1 MKLCEKLYELR
12 RAAGLS
18 QEELAERLNVSR
30 QAVSKWENGAAQPE
44 LSKLVELS
52 RLYGVSVDELLSL
65 EEAEKGDAK
74 AASSVE
80 TSTPAPAQETLT
92 APKKAR
98 RQKLLLGA
106 AAVCLALAV
115 GLALYNN
122 HRVKQ
127 LERQVGSLQSQ
138 IMSVQSSLSS
148 QIAGISSSV
157 REAME
162 ESATLTAQFDYTVK
176 RFDLDAYT
184 CTVAFALQ
192 PKTVQ
197 DDLAVSLRL
206 RSLASD
212 DGTTAVELIRDE
224 YDVYRGEAVLS
235 MNDDGFEATAA
246 YDTGGERQL
255 ETIRDLPGFANEALP
270 KLYEDLSFGYGYS
283 QSYSSSVIRCSVK
296 GWEDPEDHRTADL
309 YLGAYDADVRSAWLD
324 YRVDGKSAAQSTL
337 RFMEVDDK
345 RSAVQWWISDIPDE
359 STAGVYS
366 IYGAE
371 GVEFGL
377 PYGAELQVVFHAE
390 LTDGTRLS
398 AMLTARDN
406 ALRQQQRRR
415 RERRT
420 GNAHCPHEGLI
431 RSGNAARRAAFFF
444 APLAPKRPGNVPQP
458 SEILTEKGL
467 AKPSRCAMMRPKRS
481 ARRAHFRKRG

>member
-1 MKLCEKLYELR
+1 M
-12 RAAGLS
+12 
-18 QEELAERLNVSR
+18 
-30 QAVSKWENGAAQPE
+30 
-44 LSKLVELS
+44 ELS
-52 RLYGVSVDELLSL
+52 RLYGVSVDVLLSL
-65 EEAEKGDAK
+65 EEAEKAETGPDAPTD
-74 AASSVE
+74 A
-80 TSTPAPAQETLT
+80 PAPAQPSLGASE
-92 APKKAR
+92 PKKTLR
-98 RQKLLLGA
+98 LKLLLGA

-127 LERQVGSLQSQ
+127 LEWQVGSLQSQ

-212 DGTTAVELIRDE
+212 DGTTAVELVRDE

-270 KLYEDLSFGYGYS
+270 KLYEDLSFGYGFGRFYS
-283 QSYSSSVIRCSVK
+283 DSIRYSVK

-324 YRVDGKSAAQSTL
+324 YLVDGKSAAQSTL
-337 RFMEVDDK
+337 KFVEAAGDE
-345 RSAVQWWISDIPDE
+345 RSAVLWWISDIPDE

-377 PYGAELQVVFHAE
+377 SYGAELQVVFHAE

-398 AMLTARDN
+398 ALLT
-406 ALRQQQRRR
+406 
-415 RERRT
+415 REIMPSANNSAD
-420 GNAHCPHEGLI
+420 GESEGPAMPI
-431 RSGNAARRAAFFF
+431 
-444 APLAPKRPGNVPQP
+444 V
-458 SEILTEKGL
+458 LTKD
-467 AKPSRCAMMRPKRS
+467 
-481 ARRAHFRKRG
+481 

>member
-74 AASSVE
+74 AAASVDA
-80 TSTPAPAQETLT
+80 STPAPAQETLT
-92 APKKAR
+92 APKKVL

-212 DGTTAVELIRDE
+212 DETTAVVLVRDE

-235 MNDDGFEATAA
+235 MNDAGFEATAA

-255 ETIRDLPGFANEALP
+255 ETIRDLPGFADEALP
-270 KLYEDLSFGYGYS
+270 KLFEDPSFGYGFGRFYS
-283 QSYSSSVIRCSVK
+283 DSIRYSVK
-296 GWEDPEDHRTADL
+296 DWEDSEDHRTANL
-309 YLGAYDADVRSAWLD
+309 YLGAYDAALRSAWLD
-324 YRVDGKSAAQSTL
+324 YRVDGKSAAQSAL
-337 RFMEVDDK
+337 RFMEADRDE
-345 RSAVQWWISDIPDE
+345 RFAVQWWISDIPDE
-359 STAGVYS
+359 RTAGVYS

-371 GVEFGL
+371 GVEFDL
-377 PYGAELQVVFHAE
+377 SYGAELQVVFHAE

-398 AMLTARDN
+398 ALLT
-406 ALRQQQRRR
+406 
-415 RERRT
+415 REIMPSANNSAD
-420 GNAHCPHEGLI
+420 GESEGP
-431 RSGNAARRAAFFF
+431 AM
-444 APLAPKRPGNVPQP
+444 PV
-458 SEILTEKGL
+458 ILTKD
-467 AKPSRCAMMRPKRS
+467 
-481 ARRAHFRKRG
+481 

>member
-1 MKLCEKLYELR
+1 M
-12 RAAGLS
+12 
-18 QEELAERLNVSR
+18 
-30 QAVSKWENGAAQPE
+30 
-44 LSKLVELS
+44 ELS

-80 TSTPAPAQETLT
+80 ASTPAPAQETLA
-92 APKKAR
+92 APKKVR

-184 CTVAFALQ
+184 CTVAFALR

-212 DGTTAVELIRDE
+212 DGTTAVELVRD
-224 YDVYRGEAVLS
+224 
-235 MNDDGFEATAA
+235 
-246 YDTGGERQL
+246 
-255 ETIRDLPGFANEALP
+255 
-270 KLYEDLSFGYGYS
+270 
-283 QSYSSSVIRCSVK
+283 
-296 GWEDPEDHRTADL
+296 
-309 YLGAYDADVRSAWLD
+309 
-324 YRVDGKSAAQSTL
+324 
-337 RFMEVDDK
+337 
-345 RSAVQWWISDIPDE
+345 
-359 STAGVYS
+359 
-366 IYGAE
+366 
-371 GVEFGL
+371 
-377 PYGAELQVVFHAE
+377 
-390 LTDGTRLS
+390 
-398 AMLTARDN
+398 
-406 ALRQQQRRR
+406 
-415 RERRT
+415 
-420 GNAHCPHEGLI
+420 
-431 RSGNAARRAAFFF
+431 
-444 APLAPKRPGNVPQP
+444 
-458 SEILTEKGL
+458 
-467 AKPSRCAMMRPKRS
+467 
-481 ARRAHFRKRG
+481 

>member
-65 EEAEKGDAK
+65 EEAEKDDAK
-74 AASSVE
+74 AASSVDA
-80 TSTPAPAQETLT
+80 STPAPAQETLT

-106 AAVCLALAV
+106 AAVCLVLAV
-115 GLALYNN
+115 GTAIYSSR
-122 HRVKQ
+122 RVKQ
-127 LERQVGSLQSQ
+127 LERQVSSLQSQ
-138 IMSVQSSLSS
+138 ILSVQSNLSS

-157 REAME
+157 RDAME

-176 RFDLDAYT
+176 KFDLDAYT

-206 RSLASD
+206 HSLSSD
-212 DGTTAVELIRDE
+212 DGTTAVELVRDE

-235 MNDDGFEATAA
+235 MNDTGFEATAA

-255 ETIRDLPGFANEALP
+255 ETIRDLPGFADEALP
-270 KLYEDLSFGYGYS
+270 KLYEDFSFGYGI
-283 QSYSSSVIRCSVK
+283 SYSSYSDSIRCSVK
-296 GWEDPEDHRTADL
+296 DWEDPKDHRTANL
-309 YLGAYDADVRSAWLD
+309 FLGAYDAALRSAWLD
-324 YRVDGKSAAQSTL
+324 YRVNGKSAAQSAL
-337 RFMEVDDK
+337 KFMEADGDE

-371 GVEFGL
+371 SVEFDL

-398 AMLTARDN
+398 ALLT
-406 ALRQQQRRR
+406 
-415 RERRT
+415 RET
-420 GNAHCPHEGLI
+420 MPSANN
-431 RSGNAARRAAFFF
+431 RSDG
-444 APLAPKRPGNVPQP
+444 V
-458 SEILTEKGL
+458 SETTAMPIVLTKD
-467 AKPSRCAMMRPKRS
+467 
-481 ARRAHFRKRG
+481 

>member
-74 AASSVE
+74 AAASVDA
-80 TSTPAPAQETLT
+80 STPAQETLA
-92 APKKAR
+92 APKKVR

-127 LERQVGSLQSQ
+127 LEWQVSSLQSQ

-184 CTVAFALQ
+184 CTVAFALR

-212 DGTTAVELIRDE
+212 DGTTAVELVRDE

-235 MNDDGFEATAA
+235 MNDAGFEATAA

-270 KLYEDLSFGYGYS
+270 KLYEDLSFGYGFGRFYS
-283 QSYSSSVIRCSVK
+283 DSIRYSVK

-324 YRVDGKSAAQSTL
+324 YLVDGKSAAQSTL
-337 RFMEVDDK
+337 KFVEAAGDE
-345 RSAVQWWISDIPDE
+345 RSAVLWWISDIPDE

-377 PYGAELQVVFHAE
+377 SYGAELQVVFHAE

-398 AMLTARDN
+398 ALLT
-406 ALRQQQRRR
+406 
-415 RERRT
+415 REIMPSANNSAD
-420 GNAHCPHEGLI
+420 GESEGPAMPI
-431 RSGNAARRAAFFF
+431 
-444 APLAPKRPGNVPQP
+444 V
-458 SEILTEKGL
+458 LTKD
-467 AKPSRCAMMRPKRS
+467 
-481 ARRAHFRKRG
+481 

>member
-1 MKLCEKLYELR
+1 M
-12 RAAGLS
+12 
-18 QEELAERLNVSR
+18 
-30 QAVSKWENGAAQPE
+30 
-44 LSKLVELS
+44 ELS

-74 AASSVE
+74 AASSVDS
-80 TSTPAPAQETLT
+80 STPAPAQDTLA
-92 APKKAR
+92 APKKVR

-127 LERQVGSLQSQ
+127 LEWQVGSLQSQ

-212 DGTTAVELIRDE
+212 DGTTAVELVRDE
-224 YDVYRGEAVLS
+224 YDVYRGETVLS

-255 ETIRDLPGFANEALP
+255 ETIRDLPGFADDEKRLHGVVVALGV
-270 KLYEDLSFGYGYS
+270 LML
-283 QSYSSSVIRCSVK
+283 
-296 GWEDPEDHRTADL
+296 L
-309 YLGAYDADVRSAWLD
+309 L
-324 YRVDGKSAAQSTL
+324 VDGREGECRQLQDFNRTVNL
-337 RFMEVDDK
+337 PTCLQDVDITVDD
-345 RSAVQWWISDIPDE
+345 V
-359 STAGVYS
+359 
-366 IYGAE
+366 
-371 GVEFGL
+371 
-377 PYGAELQVVFHAE
+377 
-390 LTDGTRLS
+390 
-398 AMLTARDN
+398 
-406 ALRQQQRRR
+406 
-415 RERRT
+415 
-420 GNAHCPHEGLI
+420 
-431 RSGNAARRAAFFF
+431 RRAA
-444 APLAPKRPGNVPQP
+444 P
-458 SEILTEKGL
+458 EILRDADLEHYPYQVTEDMLVRAAEKL
-467 AKPSRCAMMRPKRS
+467 AS
-481 ARRAHFRKRG
+481 

>member
-52 RLYGVSVDELLSL
+52 RLYGVSVDVLLSL
-65 EEAEKGDAK
+65 EEAEKAETGPDAPTD
-74 AASSVE
+74 A
-80 TSTPAPAQETLT
+80 PAPAQPSLGASE
-92 APKKAR
+92 PKKTLR
-98 RQKLLLGA
+98 LKLLLGA

-127 LERQVGSLQSQ
+127 LEWQVGSLQSQ

-212 DGTTAVELIRDE
+212 DGTTAVELVRDE

-270 KLYEDLSFGYGYS
+270 KLYEDLSFGYGFGRFYS
-283 QSYSSSVIRCSVK
+283 DSIRYSVK

-324 YRVDGKSAAQSTL
+324 YLVDGKSAAQSTL

-377 PYGAELQVVFHAE
+377 SYGAELQVVFHAE

-398 AMLTARDN
+398 ALL
-406 ALRQQQRRR
+406 LR
-415 RERRT
+415 EKMPSANNLSD
-420 GNAHCPHEGLI
+420 GEGEGPAMPI
-431 RSGNAARRAAFFF
+431 
-444 APLAPKRPGNVPQP
+444 
-458 SEILTEKGL
+458 ILTKD
-467 AKPSRCAMMRPKRS
+467 
-481 ARRAHFRKRG
+481 

>member
-1 MKLCEKLYELR
+1 M
-12 RAAGLS
+12 
-18 QEELAERLNVSR
+18 
-30 QAVSKWENGAAQPE
+30 
-44 LSKLVELS
+44 ELS

-74 AASSVE
+74 AASSVDD
-80 TSTPAPAQETLT
+80 STPAPAQETLA
-92 APKKAR
+92 APKKVR

-184 CTVAFALQ
+184 CTVAFALR

-197 DDLAVSLRL
+197 DGLAVSLRL

-212 DGTTAVELIRDE
+212 DETTAVELVRDE

-283 QSYSSSVIRCSVK
+283 RFYSDSIRYSVK

-309 YLGAYDADVRSAWLD
+309 YLGAYDAALRSAWLD

-398 AMLTARDN
+398 AMLT
-406 ALRQQQRRR
+406 
-415 RERRT
+415 REIMPSANNSAD
-420 GNAHCPHEGLI
+420 GESEGPAMPI
-431 RSGNAARRAAFFF
+431 
-444 APLAPKRPGNVPQP
+444 V
-458 SEILTEKGL
+458 LTKD
-467 AKPSRCAMMRPKRS
+467 
-481 ARRAHFRKRG
+481 

>member
-1 MKLCEKLYELR
+1 M
-12 RAAGLS
+12 
-18 QEELAERLNVSR
+18 
-30 QAVSKWENGAAQPE
+30 
-44 LSKLVELS
+44 ELS

-80 TSTPAPAQETLT
+80 ASTPAPAQETLA
-92 APKKAR
+92 APKKVR

-212 DGTTAVELIRDE
+212 DGTTAVELVRDE
-224 YDVYRGEAVLS
+224 YDVYRGETVLS

-255 ETIRDLPGFANEALP
+255 ETIRDLPGFADEALP
-270 KLYEDLSFGYGYS
+270 KLYEDLSFGYVLS
-283 QSYSSSVIRCSVK
+283 RSYSSSDIRCSIR
-296 GWEDPEDHRTADL
+296 GWADPEDHRTANL

-398 AMLTARDN
+398 AMLT
-406 ALRQQQRRR
+406 
-415 RERRT
+415 RE
-420 GNAHCPHEGLI
+420 I
-431 RSGNAARRAAFFF
+431 M
-444 APLAPKRPGNVPQP
+444 P
-458 SEILTEKGL
+458 SANNSADGESETTAMPIILTKD
-467 AKPSRCAMMRPKRS
+467 
-481 ARRAHFRKRG
+481 

>member
-1 MKLCEKLYELR
+1 MGR
-12 RAAGLS
+12 TA
-18 QEELAERLNVSR
+18 
-30 QAVSKWENGAAQPE
+30 AAQPE

-52 RLYGVSVDELLSL
+52 RLYSVSVDELLSL

-74 AASSVE
+74 AASSVDA
-80 TSTPAPAQETLT
+80 SRSPAPAQETLT

-127 LERQVGSLQSQ
+127 LEWQVDSLQSQ

-184 CTVAFALQ
+184 CTVAFALR

-197 DDLAVSLRL
+197 DGLAVSLRL

-212 DGTTAVELIRDE
+212 DGTTAVELVRDE
-224 YDVYRGEAVLS
+224 YDVYRGETVLS

-255 ETIRDLPGFANEALP
+255 ETIRDLPGFADEALP
-270 KLYEDLSFGYGYS
+270 KLYEDLSFGYVLS
-283 QSYSSSVIRCSVK
+283 RSYSSSDIRCSVK
-296 GWEDPEDHRTADL
+296 GWEDEDHRTANL
-309 YLGAYDADVRSAWLD
+309 YLGAYDAAVKSARLD
-324 YRVDGKSAAQSTL
+324 YLVDGKSAAQSTL
-337 RFMEVDDK
+337 KFVEAAGDE

-371 GVEFGL
+371 GLEFGL
-377 PYGAELQVVFHAE
+377 SYGAELQVVFHAE

-398 AMLTARDN
+398 ALL
-406 ALRQQQRRR
+406 LR
-415 RERRT
+415 EKMPSANNSAD
-420 GNAHCPHEGLI
+420 GESEGPAMPI
-431 RSGNAARRAAFFF
+431 
-444 APLAPKRPGNVPQP
+444 
-458 SEILTEKGL
+458 ILTKD
-467 AKPSRCAMMRPKRS
+467 
-481 ARRAHFRKRG
+481 

>member
-1 MKLCEKLYELR
+1 
-12 RAAGLS
+12 
-18 QEELAERLNVSR
+18 
-30 QAVSKWENGAAQPE
+30 
-44 LSKLVELS
+44 
-52 RLYGVSVDELLSL
+52 
-65 EEAEKGDAK
+65 
-74 AASSVE
+74 
-80 TSTPAPAQETLT
+80 
-92 APKKAR
+92 
-98 RQKLLLGA
+98 
-106 AAVCLALAV
+106 
-115 GLALYNN
+115 
-122 HRVKQ
+122 
-127 LERQVGSLQSQ
+127 
-138 IMSVQSSLSS
+138 MSVQSSLSS

-212 DGTTAVELIRDE
+212 DGTTAVELVRDE

-283 QSYSSSVIRCSVK
+283 QSYSSSVIRCSVR

-324 YRVDGKSAAQSTL
+324 YLVDGKSAAQSTL
-337 RFMEVDDK
+337 KFVEAAGDE
-345 RSAVQWWISDIPDE
+345 RSAVLWWISDIPDE

-371 GVEFGL
+371 GVEFDL
-377 PYGAELQVVFHAE
+377 SYGAELQVVFHAE

-398 AMLTARDN
+398 ALL
-406 ALRQQQRRR
+406 LREKMRSANNLSD
-415 RERRT
+415 
-420 GNAHCPHEGLI
+420 GEGEGPAMPI
-431 RSGNAARRAAFFF
+431 
-444 APLAPKRPGNVPQP
+444 
-458 SEILTEKGL
+458 ILTKD
-467 AKPSRCAMMRPKRS
+467 
-481 ARRAHFRKRG
+481 

>member
-80 TSTPAPAQETLT
+80 ASSPAQETLA
-92 APKKAR
+92 APKRVR

-212 DGTTAVELIRDE
+212 DGTTAVELVRDE
-224 YDVYRGEAVLS
+224 YDVYRGETVLS

-255 ETIRDLPGFANEALP
+255 ETIRDLPGFADEALP
-270 KLYEDLSFGYGYS
+270 KLYEDLSFGYVLS
-283 QSYSSSVIRCSVK
+283 RSYSSSDIRCSIR
-296 GWEDPEDHRTADL
+296 GWADPEDHRTANL

-324 YRVDGKSAAQSTL
+324 YLVDGKSAAQSVL
-337 RFMEVDDK
+337 KFAEADDEE
-345 RSAVQWWISDIPDE
+345 RSVVQWWISDIPDE

-398 AMLTARDN
+398 AMLT
-406 ALRQQQRRR
+406 
-415 RERRT
+415 RE
-420 GNAHCPHEGLI
+420 I
-431 RSGNAARRAAFFF
+431 M
-444 APLAPKRPGNVPQP
+444 P
-458 SEILTEKGL
+458 SANNSADGESETTAMPIILTKD
-467 AKPSRCAMMRPKRS
+467 
-481 ARRAHFRKRG
+481 

>member
-1 MKLCEKLYELR
+1 MTLCEKLYELR

-80 TSTPAPAQETLT
+80 ASSPAPAQETLA
-92 APKKAR
+92 APKKVR

-184 CTVAFALQ
+184 CTVAFALR

-197 DDLAVSLRL
+197 DGLAVSLRL

-212 DGTTAVELIRDE
+212 DGTTAVELVRDE
-224 YDVYRGEAVLS
+224 YDVYRGETVLS

-283 QSYSSSVIRCSVK
+283 RFYSDSIRYSVK

-337 RFMEVDDK
+337 KFVEAAGDE
-345 RSAVQWWISDIPDE
+345 RSAVLWWISDIPDE

-371 GVEFGL
+371 GVEFNL

-398 AMLTARDN
+398 ALLT
-406 ALRQQQRRR
+406 
-415 RERRT
+415 RE
-420 GNAHCPHEGLI
+420 
-431 RSGNAARRAAFFF
+431 
-444 APLAPKRPGNVPQP
+444 K
-458 SEILTEKGL
+458 
-467 AKPSRCAMMRPKRS
+467 MRS
-481 ARRAHFRKRG
+481 ANNLSDGESEGPAMPIVLTKD

>member
-74 AASSVE
+74 AASSVDA
-80 TSTPAPAQETLT
+80 STPAQETLA
-92 APKKAR
+92 APKKVR

-184 CTVAFALQ
+184 CTVAFALR

-212 DGTTAVELIRDE
+212 DGTTAVELVRDE

-270 KLYEDLSFGYGYS
+270 KLYEDLSFGYVLS
-283 QSYSSSVIRCSVK
+283 RSYSSSDIRCSIR
-296 GWEDPEDHRTADL
+296 GWADPEDHRTANL

-324 YRVDGKSAAQSTL
+324 YRVDGKSAAQSVL
-337 RFMEVDDK
+337 KFAEADDEE
-345 RSAVQWWISDIPDE
+345 RSVVQWWISDIPDE

-377 PYGAELQVVFHAE
+377 AYGAELQVVFHAE

-398 AMLTARDN
+398 AMLT
-406 ALRQQQRRR
+406 
-415 RERRT
+415 RE
-420 GNAHCPHEGLI
+420 I
-431 RSGNAARRAAFFF
+431 M
-444 APLAPKRPGNVPQP
+444 P
-458 SEILTEKGL
+458 SANNSADGESETTAMPIILTKD
-467 AKPSRCAMMRPKRS
+467 
-481 ARRAHFRKRG
+481 

>member
-12 RAAGLS
+12 RTAGLS
-18 QEELAERLNVSR
+18 QEELAEKLNVSR

-65 EEAEKGDAK
+65 EKAEKNGTSVNADA
-74 AASSVE
+74 
-80 TSTPAPAQETLT
+80 PAPAAPAAQETPSP
-92 APKKAR
+92 AQPR
-98 RQKLLLGA
+98 RVKLLRTA
-106 AAVCLALAV
+106 AAVCLAAAV

-127 LERQVGSLQSQ
+127 LEWQLSSLQSQ
-138 IMSVQSSLSS
+138 ITSVQSSLSS
-148 QIAGISSSV
+148 QISYISGSV

-162 ESATLTAQFDYTVK
+162 ESATLTSQFDYTVK

-184 CTVAFALQ
+184 CTVTFALR
-192 PKTVQ
+192 PKTVR

-212 DGTTAVELIRDE
+212 DGTTAVELVRDE

-255 ETIRDLPGFANEALP
+255 ETIRDLPGFADEALP
-270 KLYEDLSFGYGYS
+270 KLYEDLSFGYVLS
-283 QSYSSSVIRCSVK
+283 RSYSGSDIRCSVR
-296 GWEDPEDHRTADL
+296 GWADPEDHRTANL

-324 YRVDGKSAAQSTL
+324 YLVDGKSAAQSTL
-337 RFMEVDDK
+337 RFMEVDDE

-377 PYGAELQVVFHAE
+377 SFGSELKIRFHVE
-390 LTDGTRLS
+390 LTDGTV
-398 AMLTARDN
+398 LTA
-406 ALRQQQRRR
+406 LLT
-415 RERRT
+415 REVMPSANNRAD
-420 GNAHCPHEGLI
+420 GESEGPAMPI
-431 RSGNAARRAAFFF
+431 
-444 APLAPKRPGNVPQP
+444 V
-458 SEILTEKGL
+458 LTK
-467 AKPSRCAMMRPKRS
+467 A
-481 ARRAHFRKRG
+481 

>member
-1 MKLCEKLYELR
+1 M
-12 RAAGLS
+12 
-18 QEELAERLNVSR
+18 
-30 QAVSKWENGAAQPE
+30 
-44 LSKLVELS
+44 ELS

-74 AASSVE
+74 AASSVDS
-80 TSTPAPAQETLT
+80 STPAPAQDTLA
-92 APKKAR
+92 APKKVR

-127 LERQVGSLQSQ
+127 LEWQVSSLQSQ

-184 CTVAFALQ
+184 CTVAFALR

-197 DDLAVSLRL
+197 EDLAVSLRL

-212 DGTTAVELIRDE
+212 DGTAAVKLVRDE
-224 YDVYRGEAVLS
+224 YDVYRGETVLS

-255 ETIRDLPGFANEALP
+255 ETIRDLPGFADEALP
-270 KLYEDLSFGYGYS
+270 KLYEDLSFGYVLS
-283 QSYSSSVIRCSVK
+283 RSYSVSDIRCSVK
-296 GWEDPEDHRTADL
+296 GWEDEDPRPANL
-309 YLGAYDADVRSAWLD
+309 YLGAYDAALRSAWLD

-398 AMLTARDN
+398 ALL
-406 ALRQQQRRR
+406 LR
-415 RERRT
+415 
-420 GNAHCPHEGLI
+420 
-431 RSGNAARRAAFFF
+431 
-444 APLAPKRPGNVPQP
+444 
-458 SEILTEKGL
+458 EK
-467 AKPSRCAMMRPKRS
+467 MRS
-481 ARRAHFRKRG
+481 ANNLSDGESEGPAMPIVLTKD

>member
-80 TSTPAPAQETLT
+80 ASTPAQETLA
-92 APKKAR
+92 APKKVR

-184 CTVAFALQ
+184 CTVAFALR

-212 DGTTAVELIRDE
+212 DGTTAVELVRDE

-235 MNDDGFEATAA
+235 MNDAGFEATAA

-255 ETIRDLPGFANEALP
+255 ETIRDLPGFADEALP
-270 KLYEDLSFGYGYS
+270 KLYEDLSFGYVLS
-283 QSYSSSVIRCSVK
+283 RSYSASDIRCSVR
-296 GWEDPEDHRTADL
+296 GWADPEDHRTANL
-309 YLGAYDADVRSAWLD
+309 YLGAYDAALRSAWLD

-377 PYGAELQVVFHAE
+377 SYGAELQVVFHAE

-398 AMLTARDN
+398 AMLT
-406 ALRQQQRRR
+406 
-415 RERRT
+415 REIMPSANNSAD
-420 GNAHCPHEGLI
+420 GESEGP
-431 RSGNAARRAAFFF
+431 AM
-444 APLAPKRPGNVPQP
+444 PV
-458 SEILTEKGL
+458 ILTKD
-467 AKPSRCAMMRPKRS
+467 
-481 ARRAHFRKRG
+481 

>member
-1 MKLCEKLYELR
+1 M
-12 RAAGLS
+12 
-18 QEELAERLNVSR
+18 
-30 QAVSKWENGAAQPE
+30 
-44 LSKLVELS
+44 ELS
-52 RLYGVSVDELLSL
+52 RLYSVSVDELLSL

-74 AASSVE
+74 AASSVDA
-80 TSTPAPAQETLT
+80 SAPAPAQETLT

-127 LERQVGSLQSQ
+127 LEWQVGSLQSQ

-184 CTVAFALQ
+184 CTVAFALR

-197 DDLAVSLRL
+197 DGLAVSLRL

-212 DGTTAVELIRDE
+212 DGTTAVELVRDE
-224 YDVYRGEAVLS
+224 YDVYRGETVLS

-255 ETIRDLPGFANEALP
+255 ETIRDLPGFADEALP
-270 KLYEDLSFGYGYS
+270 KLYEDLSFGYVLS
-283 QSYSSSVIRCSVK
+283 RSYSSSDIRCSVK
-296 GWEDPEDHRTADL
+296 GWEDEDHRTANL
-309 YLGAYDADVRSAWLD
+309 YLGAYDAAVKSARLD
-324 YRVDGKSAAQSTL
+324 YLVDGKSAAQSTL
-337 RFMEVDDK
+337 KFVEAAGDE

-377 PYGAELQVVFHAE
+377 SYGAELQVVFHAE

-398 AMLTARDN
+398 ALL
-406 ALRQQQRRR
+406 LR
-415 RERRT
+415 EKMPSANNSAD
-420 GNAHCPHEGLI
+420 GESEGPAMPI
-431 RSGNAARRAAFFF
+431 
-444 APLAPKRPGNVPQP
+444 
-458 SEILTEKGL
+458 ILTKD
-467 AKPSRCAMMRPKRS
+467 
-481 ARRAHFRKRG
+481 

>member
-1 MKLCEKLYELR
+1 M
-12 RAAGLS
+12 
-18 QEELAERLNVSR
+18 
-30 QAVSKWENGAAQPE
+30 
-44 LSKLVELS
+44 ELS
-52 RLYGVSVDELLSL
+52 RLYSVSVDELLSL

-212 DGTTAVELIRDE
+212 DGTTAVELVRDE
-224 YDVYRGEAVLS
+224 YDVYRGETVLS

-255 ETIRDLPGFANEALP
+255 ETIRDLPGFADEALP
-270 KLYEDLSFGYGYS
+270 KLYEDLSFGYVLS
-283 QSYSSSVIRCSVK
+283 RSYSSSDIRCSVK
-296 GWEDPEDHRTADL
+296 GWEDEDHRTANL
-309 YLGAYDADVRSAWLD
+309 YLGAYDAAVKSARLD
-324 YRVDGKSAAQSTL
+324 YLVDGKSAAQSTL
-337 RFMEVDDK
+337 KFVEAAGDE

-377 PYGAELQVVFHAE
+377 SYGAELQVVFHAE

-398 AMLTARDN
+398 ALLLREKMPSANNSADGESEGPAMPIVLTKD
-406 ALRQQQRRR
+406 
-415 RERRT
+415 
-420 GNAHCPHEGLI
+420 
-431 RSGNAARRAAFFF
+431 
-444 APLAPKRPGNVPQP
+444 
-458 SEILTEKGL
+458 
-467 AKPSRCAMMRPKRS
+467 
-481 ARRAHFRKRG
+481 

>member
-1 MKLCEKLYELR
+1 M
-12 RAAGLS
+12 
-18 QEELAERLNVSR
+18 
-30 QAVSKWENGAAQPE
+30 
-44 LSKLVELS
+44 ELS
-52 RLYGVSVDELLSL
+52 RLYSVSVDELLSL

-74 AASSVE
+74 AASSVDA
-80 TSTPAPAQETLT
+80 SAPAPAQETLT

-127 LERQVGSLQSQ
+127 LEWQVDSLQSQ

-184 CTVAFALQ
+184 CTVAFALR

-197 DDLAVSLRL
+197 DGLAVSLRL

-212 DGTTAVELIRDE
+212 DGTTAVELVRDE
-224 YDVYRGEAVLS
+224 YDVYRGETVLS

-255 ETIRDLPGFANEALP
+255 ETIRDLPGFADEALP
-270 KLYEDLSFGYGYS
+270 KLYEDLSFGYVLS
-283 QSYSSSVIRCSVK
+283 RSYSSSDIRCSVK
-296 GWEDPEDHRTADL
+296 GWEDEDHRTANL
-309 YLGAYDADVRSAWLD
+309 YLGAYDAAVKSARLD
-324 YRVDGKSAAQSTL
+324 YLVDGKSAAQSTL
-337 RFMEVDDK
+337 KFVEAAGDE

-377 PYGAELQVVFHAE
+377 SYGAELQVVFHAE

-398 AMLTARDN
+398 ALLLREKMPSANNSADGKSEGPAMPIVLTKD
-406 ALRQQQRRR
+406 
-415 RERRT
+415 
-420 GNAHCPHEGLI
+420 
-431 RSGNAARRAAFFF
+431 
-444 APLAPKRPGNVPQP
+444 
-458 SEILTEKGL
+458 
-467 AKPSRCAMMRPKRS
+467 
-481 ARRAHFRKRG
+481 

>member
-80 TSTPAPAQETLT
+80 ASTPAPAQETLA
-92 APKKAR
+92 APKKVR

-184 CTVAFALQ
+184 CTVAFALR

-197 DDLAVSLRL
+197 DELAVSLRL

-212 DGTTAVELIRDE
+212 DETTAVVLVRDE

-235 MNDDGFEATAA
+235 MNDAGFEATAA

-255 ETIRDLPGFANEALP
+255 ETIRDLPGFADEALP
-270 KLYEDLSFGYGYS
+270 KLYEDLSFGYGFSRFYS
-283 QSYSSSVIRCSVK
+283 DSIRYSVK
-296 GWEDPEDHRTADL
+296 GWADPEDHRTANL
-309 YLGAYDADVRSAWLD
+309 YLGAYDAALRSAWLD
-324 YRVDGKSAAQSTL
+324 YLVDGKSAAQSAL
-337 RFMEVDDK
+337 RFMEADRDE
-345 RSAVQWWISDIPDE
+345 RFAVQWWISDIPDE
-359 STAGVYS
+359 RTAGVYS

-371 GVEFGL
+371 GVEFDL
-377 PYGAELQVVFHAE
+377 SYGAELQVVFHAE
-390 LTDGTRLS
+390 LTDGTKLS
-398 AMLTARDN
+398 AMLT
-406 ALRQQQRRR
+406 
-415 RERRT
+415 RE
-420 GNAHCPHEGLI
+420 I
-431 RSGNAARRAAFFF
+431 M
-444 APLAPKRPGNVPQP
+444 P
-458 SEILTEKGL
+458 SANNSADGESETTAMPIILTKD
-467 AKPSRCAMMRPKRS
+467 
-481 ARRAHFRKRG
+481 

>member
-74 AASSVE
+74 AASSVDA
-80 TSTPAPAQETLT
+80 STPAPAQETLA
-92 APKKAR
+92 APKKVR

-184 CTVAFALQ
+184 CTVAFALR

-212 DGTTAVELIRDE
+212 DGTTAVELVRDE

-283 QSYSSSVIRCSVK
+283 RFYSDSIRYSVK

-371 GVEFGL
+371 GVEFNL

-398 AMLTARDN
+398 ALLT
-406 ALRQQQRRR
+406 
-415 RERRT
+415 RE
-420 GNAHCPHEGLI
+420 
-431 RSGNAARRAAFFF
+431 
-444 APLAPKRPGNVPQP
+444 K
-458 SEILTEKGL
+458 
-467 AKPSRCAMMRPKRS
+467 MRS
-481 ARRAHFRKRG
+481 ANNLSDGESEGPAMPIVLTKD

>member
-1 MKLCEKLYELR
+1 M
-12 RAAGLS
+12 
-18 QEELAERLNVSR
+18 
-30 QAVSKWENGAAQPE
+30 
-44 LSKLVELS
+44 ELS
-52 RLYGVSVDELLSL
+52 RLYSVSVDELLSL

-74 AASSVE
+74 AASSVDA
-80 TSTPAPAQETLT
+80 SAPAPAQETLT

-127 LERQVGSLQSQ
+127 LEWQVDSLQSQ

-184 CTVAFALQ
+184 CTVAFALR

-197 DDLAVSLRL
+197 DGLAVSLRL

-212 DGTTAVELIRDE
+212 DGTTAGELVRDE
-224 YDVYRGEAVLS
+224 YDVYRGETVLS

-255 ETIRDLPGFANEALP
+255 ETIRDLPGFADEALP
-270 KLYEDLSFGYGYS
+270 KLYEDLSFGYVLS
-283 QSYSSSVIRCSVK
+283 RSYSSSDIRCSVK
-296 GWEDPEDHRTADL
+296 GWEDEDHRTANL
-309 YLGAYDADVRSAWLD
+309 YLGAYDAAVKSARLD
-324 YRVDGKSAAQSTL
+324 YLVDGKSAAQSTL
-337 RFMEVDDK
+337 KFVEAAGDE

-377 PYGAELQVVFHAE
+377 SYGAELQVVFHAE

-398 AMLTARDN
+398 ALL
-406 ALRQQQRRR
+406 LR
-415 RERRT
+415 EKMPSANNSAD
-420 GNAHCPHEGLI
+420 GESEGPAMPI
-431 RSGNAARRAAFFF
+431 
-444 APLAPKRPGNVPQP
+444 
-458 SEILTEKGL
+458 ILTKD
-467 AKPSRCAMMRPKRS
+467 
-481 ARRAHFRKRG
+481 

>member
-80 TSTPAPAQETLT
+80 ASSPAPAQETLA
-92 APKKAR
+92 APKKVR

-138 IMSVQSSLSS
+138 IMSVQSNLSS

-184 CTVAFALQ
+184 CTVAFALR

-212 DGTTAVELIRDE
+212 DGTTAVELVRDE

-283 QSYSSSVIRCSVK
+283 RFYSDSIRYSVK

-337 RFMEVDDK
+337 KFVEAAGDE
-345 RSAVQWWISDIPDE
+345 RSAVLWWISDIPDE

-371 GVEFGL
+371 GVEFNL

-398 AMLTARDN
+398 ALLT
-406 ALRQQQRRR
+406 
-415 RERRT
+415 RE
-420 GNAHCPHEGLI
+420 
-431 RSGNAARRAAFFF
+431 
-444 APLAPKRPGNVPQP
+444 K
-458 SEILTEKGL
+458 
-467 AKPSRCAMMRPKRS
+467 MRS
-481 ARRAHFRKRG
+481 ANNLSDGESEGPAMPIVLTKD

>member
-80 TSTPAPAQETLT
+80 ASSPAPAQETLA
-92 APKKAR
+92 APKKVR

-184 CTVAFALQ
+184 CTVAFALR

-197 DDLAVSLRL
+197 EDLAVSLRL

-212 DGTTAVELIRDE
+212 DGTTAVELVRDE

-235 MNDDGFEATAA
+235 MNDAGFEATAA

-270 KLYEDLSFGYGYS
+270 KLYEDLSFGYVLS
-283 QSYSSSVIRCSVK
+283 RSYSSSGIRCSVR
-296 GWEDPEDHRTADL
+296 GWADPEDHRTANL

-324 YRVDGKSAAQSTL
+324 YLVDGKSAAQSVL
-337 RFMEVDDK
+337 KFAEADDEE
-345 RSAVQWWISDIPDE
+345 RSVVQWWISDIPDE

-390 LTDGTRLS
+390 LTDGTRLL
-398 AMLTARDN
+398 AMLT
-406 ALRQQQRRR
+406 
-415 RERRT
+415 RE
-420 GNAHCPHEGLI
+420 I
-431 RSGNAARRAAFFF
+431 M
-444 APLAPKRPGNVPQP
+444 P
-458 SEILTEKGL
+458 SANNSADGESETTAMPIILTKD
-467 AKPSRCAMMRPKRS
+467 
-481 ARRAHFRKRG
+481 

>member
-74 AASSVE
+74 AASSVDS
-80 TSTPAPAQETLT
+80 STPAPAQDTLA
-92 APKKAR
+92 APKKVR

-127 LERQVGSLQSQ
+127 LEWQVSSLQSQ

-176 RFDLDAYT
+176 RFDLDTYT
-184 CTVAFALQ
+184 CTVAFALR

-197 DDLAVSLRL
+197 DGLAVSLRL

-212 DGTTAVELIRDE
+212 DGTTAVELVRDE
-224 YDVYRGEAVLS
+224 YDIYRGEAVLS

-246 YDTGGERQL
+246 YDIGGERRL

-270 KLYEDLSFGYGYS
+270 KLYEDLSFGYGFSRFYS
-283 QSYSSSVIRCSVK
+283 DSIRYSVK

-337 RFMEVDDK
+337 KFVEAAGDE
-345 RSAVQWWISDIPDE
+345 RSAVLWWISDIPDE

-371 GVEFGL
+371 GVEFNL

-398 AMLTARDN
+398 ALLT
-406 ALRQQQRRR
+406 
-415 RERRT
+415 RE
-420 GNAHCPHEGLI
+420 
-431 RSGNAARRAAFFF
+431 
-444 APLAPKRPGNVPQP
+444 K
-458 SEILTEKGL
+458 
-467 AKPSRCAMMRPKRS
+467 MRS
-481 ARRAHFRKRG
+481 ANNLSDGEGEGPAMPIVLTKD

>member
-52 RLYGVSVDELLSL
+52 RLYGVIVDVLLSL
-65 EEAEKGDAK
+65 EEAEKAETGPDAPTD
-74 AASSVE
+74 A
-80 TSTPAPAQETLT
+80 PAPAQPSLGASE
-92 APKKAR
+92 PKKTLR
-98 RQKLLLGA
+98 LKLLLGA

-127 LERQVGSLQSQ
+127 LEWQVGSLQSQ
-138 IMSVQSSLSS
+138 IMSVQSSLFS

-184 CTVAFALQ
+184 CTVAFALR

-197 DDLAVSLRL
+197 DGLAVSLRL

-212 DGTTAVELIRDE
+212 DGTTAVELVRDE
-224 YDVYRGEAVLS
+224 YDVYRGETVLS

-270 KLYEDLSFGYGYS
+270 KLYEDLSFGYGFGRFYS
-283 QSYSSSVIRCSVK
+283 DSIRYSVK

-398 AMLTARDN
+398 AMLT
-406 ALRQQQRRR
+406 
-415 RERRT
+415 REIMPSANNSAD
-420 GNAHCPHEGLI
+420 GESEGPAMPI
-431 RSGNAARRAAFFF
+431 
-444 APLAPKRPGNVPQP
+444 V
-458 SEILTEKGL
+458 LTKD
-467 AKPSRCAMMRPKRS
+467 
-481 ARRAHFRKRG
+481 

>member
-1 MKLCEKLYELR
+1 M
-12 RAAGLS
+12 
-18 QEELAERLNVSR
+18 
-30 QAVSKWENGAAQPE
+30 
-44 LSKLVELS
+44 ELS
-52 RLYGVSVDELLSL
+52 RLYSVSVDELLSL

-74 AASSVE
+74 AASSVDA
-80 TSTPAPAQETLT
+80 SAPAPAQETLT

-127 LERQVGSLQSQ
+127 LEWQVDSLQSQ

-184 CTVAFALQ
+184 CTVAFALR

-197 DDLAVSLRL
+197 DGLAVSLRL

-212 DGTTAVELIRDE
+212 DGTTAVELVRDE
-224 YDVYRGEAVLS
+224 YDVYRGETVLS
-235 MNDDGFEATAA
+235 MNDDGFEAIAA

-255 ETIRDLPGFANEALP
+255 ETIRDLPGFADEALP
-270 KLYEDLSFGYGYS
+270 KLYEDLSFGYVLS
-283 QSYSSSVIRCSVK
+283 RSYSSSDIRCSVK
-296 GWEDPEDHRTADL
+296 GWEDEDHRTANL
-309 YLGAYDADVRSAWLD
+309 YLGAYDAAVKSARLD
-324 YRVDGKSAAQSTL
+324 YLVDGKSAAQSTL
-337 RFMEVDDK
+337 KFVEAAGDE

-377 PYGAELQVVFHAE
+377 SYGAELQVVFHAE

-398 AMLTARDN
+398 ALL
-406 ALRQQQRRR
+406 LR
-415 RERRT
+415 EKMPSANNSAD
-420 GNAHCPHEGLI
+420 GESEGPAMPI
-431 RSGNAARRAAFFF
+431 
-444 APLAPKRPGNVPQP
+444 
-458 SEILTEKGL
+458 ILTKD
-467 AKPSRCAMMRPKRS
+467 
-481 ARRAHFRKRG
+481 